1 MAQETILSLSLK
13 EYKNEIESLRASLLG
28 LARDSEEYQATA
40 QQVRDMQDKLN
51 QVMMDSKKDTAALE
65 GSYNALT
72 QELAQLRKEWKSTG
86 DEARRNEIGKQMAS
100 ISSQLKQ
107 LDASVGNFQRSVGN
121 YEIVGQSL
129 KSSLREQQE
138 QLAQLLMQGYSPAS
152 EEVQRLVQ
160 ETGRLKDAM
169 NTAKGMTSQ
178 YANDLQGLS
187 TVLDITKTAT
197 AGYGVFQSA
206 LSMFGIESEKTK
218 ERLQKLMAAQTM
230 LNSLQQFSKALI
242 DEESATYRVW
252 NTVVQWVTKSKKE
265 EKVSTDAVTASQV
278 NENAATASSVKV
290 TKAATTADKA
300 ATVQNN
306 ALATSEAAVG
316 TATKGATAAMN
327 GFKKALI
334 TTGIGALVVAIGYL
348 IEKLNILDKIFPS
361 LNKGQN
367 DFNDSLQLTASA
379 ADAAKMSLDDLI
391 SKMIYQAALQ
401 QNLDKITSGVTNIVN
416 AQQAKENAKKEYA
429 NADKSKTTR
438 YYSVGG
444 VVQSTEINNE
454 EKARAKLNKTISDQ
468 NAIIKENETV
478 VQEAYN
484 IVNKASDLIG
494 ELDDKYKETNK
505 SVNENTEATNDNVDA
520 WDDEVEAIN
529 KNLRKLSEEIRYRKE
544 LRNAQGKS
552 IKEQD
557 LRDELELIGAQE
569 DAYKKLITVY
579 NKYINDAKTSD
590 EDRDKLKKELIKTE
604 EQLDKSKNDKEI
616 ANARLT
622 TTKLDEEYKKRK
634 DAFSSYMSYILD
646 KWKKALFNND
656 FISDQVK
663 TSSLPIVDMI
673 VGDQGNY
680 KLMVGD
686 ALAVLSGVREE
697 IYNEFDKLV
706 KKSDGK
712 GGFNLGDLFFDDENG
727 NQVIDYN
734 SLALLRKYYQ
744 DIADETKAFT
754 YEQSQEKRKAQQALY
769 IIDEVIARENFDAQ
783 LSVYAKYIDELTKNR
798 ESLEEQFSN
807 GVSSDSEYAKSERGQ
822 ELTEDIQ
829 KLENDIANIKMEAA
843 RFVADYQIAQQKRVN
858 DNAKED
864 AKEQKEY
871 IESQVNA
878 AADAAAAIG
887 DLMQTVIDGR
897 KQNLQSLYDEGK
909 ITEEELHKRFEDMKQ
924 AELATLWISTLA
936 GATGAFLKDKET
948 YPAPW
953 NYIIGGIDFAT
964 TFAAGVAQHQAIK
977 NQTWES
983 ASKGNGGRTSVSV
996 SPLLN
1001 ERLDMSTLSSINTE
1015 EIANNTSQDTRV
1027 YVLQQDLEDSA
1038 NQVQV
1043 RESNTTF

>member
-65 GSYNALT
+65 GSYNGLV
-72 QELAQLRKEWKSTG
+72 QQMAQLKKEWKSTN
-86 DEARRNEIGKQMAS
+86 DEARRNELSKQISATNEQLKEMDAS
-100 ISSQLKQ
+100 I
-107 LDASVGNFQRSVGN
+107 GNFQRNVGD
-121 YEIVGQSL
+121 YAIAGQSL
-129 KSSLREQQE
+129 KGALREQQE
-138 QLAQLLMQGYSPAS
+138 QLAQLFMQGYSPAS

-169 NTAKGMTSQ
+169 NTAKGMTTQ
-178 YANDLQGLS
+178 YADDLQGLS
-187 TVLDITKTAT
+187 TALDITKTAT

-230 LNSLQQFSKALI
+230 LNSLQQFSKALV

-252 NTVVQWVTKSKKE
+252 NTIVQSLTGNKAKEAAAVQLADTAKKTE
-265 EKVSTDAVTASQV
+265 
-278 NENAATASSVKV
+278 
-290 TKAATTADKA
+290 AATTKTLSVAEGVA
-300 ATVQNN
+300 ATESKAFATAQATV
-306 ALATSEAAVG
+306 ATSTNSASLAMN
-316 TATKGATAAMN
+316 AFKGA
-327 GFKKALI
+327 LI
-334 TTGIGALVVAIGYL
+334 ASGIGAFLVLLG
-348 IEKLNILDKIFPS
+348 
-361 LNKGQN
+361 
-367 DFNDSLQLTASA
+367 T
-379 ADAAKMSLDDLI
+379 LI
-391 SKMIYQAALQ
+391 SKWDTLKESIFGARDALKSYKD
-401 QNLDKITSGVTNIVN
+401 LSSLSDDF
-416 AQQAKENAKKEYA
+416 KEY
-429 NADKSKTTR
+429 
-438 YYSVGG
+438 
-444 VVQSTEINNE
+444 ENE
-454 EKARAKLNKTISDQ
+454 QARASARRIEILRAEGKEESE
-468 NAIIKENETV
+468 IIKEQQNYNNAMLDEVTARKSQLELKKQSKGLNEEEEKSLEALTSDFYELNER
-478 VQEAYN
+478 QTDLNNSLEAYN
-484 IVNKASDLIG
+484 IRKEREAKNTRESTSDRKDNINAW
-494 ELDDKYKETNK
+494 EKET
-505 SVNENTEATNDNVDA
+505 
-520 WDDEVEAIN
+520 EAID

-544 LRNAQGKS
+544 LRNAQGKGS
-552 IKEQD
+552 KEQD
-557 LRDELELIGAQE
+557 LNDEVTLIDKQIE
-569 DAYKKLITVY
+569 SYQKLITVY

-604 EQLDKSKNDKEI
+604 EQLDKAKNDKEI
-616 ANARLT
+616 ANARLV

-646 KWKKALFNND
+646 EWKKALFNND

-769 IIDEVIARENFDAQ
+769 IIDEVITRENFDAQ
-783 LSVYAKYIDELTKNR
+783 LSVYANYIDKLTRER
-798 ESLEEQFSN
+798 ESLEQEFSN
-807 GVSSDSEYAKSERGQ
+807 GVSSDSEYAESELGQ
-822 ELTEDIQ
+822 QQLKDIQ
-829 KLENDIANIKMEAA
+829 KLEDDIANIKMESA

-858 DNAKED
+858 DNARED
-864 AKEQKEY
+864 AKEQKEF

-878 AADAAAAIG
+878 SVDAADAIG
-887 DLMQTVIDGR
+887 SLMQTVIDGR
-897 KQNLQSLYDEGK
+897 KDNLQSLYDEGK
-909 ITEEELHKRFEDMKQ
+909 ITEEQLHKRFEDMKQ

-936 GATGAFLKDKET
+936 GATGAFLQDKKA

-1001 ERLDMSTLSSINTE
+1001 EQLDMSTLSSINTE